1 MKSETLFNRQ
11 CPECDKTIS
20 YKDKY
25 KLERA
30 IKAGKVCR
38 PCSITKINKTQIR
51 TQTNNAAWK
60 GFKGVG
66 YKWFS
71 KYFERTNKKRI
82 GTITIEDAYD
92 QLESQGFKCALTGID
107 LPWSESSGM
116 SIDRI
121 DSKKE
126 YTRGN
131 IQLVHKDV
139 NLMKNY
145 FDEEYFIEVCKKV
158 TSYRGS

>member
-1 MKSETLFNRQ
+1 MKLEILFNRQ
-11 CPECDKTIS
+11 CPECNRTIS

-38 PCSITKINKTQIR
+38 PCSITSINKTQPR
-51 TQTNNAAWK
+51 SQERNAAWK

-71 KYFERTNKKRI
+71 KYFERINKKRT
-82 GTITIEDAYD
+82 GTITIEDAYN
-92 QLESQGFKCALTGID
+92 QLESQNFRCALTGID

-126 YTRGN
+126 YIKDN

-145 FDEEYFIEVCKKV
+145 FDEDYFIEICRRV
-158 TSYRGS
+158 YQHRG